1 MAAGAGAPFGA
12 AREKNMRVAGVGVG
26 IFGLLILIF
35 GCSRPSGESPT
46 VAKAAETDNE
56 RATSELQSLFDD
68 EWSAQL
74 ARDPLFASSM
84 GVERYNDRLPDDSPE
99 KHQQALEQDLDFLVR
114 LDNID
119 RKLLS
124 ADEQLNYDLF
134 DFILRSR
141 TTLARYR
148 PYLIPIL
155 SDAGFHMRVQ
165 RMYEAMP
172 FQSVADYENYLSRL
186 QALPGFFDQNI
197 DNMREGLRVGM
208 TQPKAILDGI
218 EASITGPIVKNPE
231 DSVFFT
237 PFDSIPQH
245 FDRAERERLHAAGVA
260 AIEDVAI
267 PAYERFLTFFRKEY
281 QPGARNELG
290 AFALPE
296 GEAYY
301 AELVR
306 YFTTLPDVTPESI
319 HRLGL
324 EEVARIRA
332 EMDGILR
339 QVEFKGSFAEFVEYL
354 RTDSRFY
361 VDDAKDFLKEAAYIA
376 KKIDGQMPAF
386 FRTLPRL
393 PYGIMPVPDDIA
405 PNYTTGRYWGA
416 PIGGRRGGWY
426 MVNTWALE
434 TRPLYE
440 LPSLTAHEAVPGHH
454 HQSALRQ
461 EIAGAPEFRR
471 AFYPHAFGEGWGLY
485 AEKLGIEFGIYETP
499 YDHFGR
505 LSYEMWRACR
515 LVIDTGI
522 HLKGWT
528 REQAQQYLAENTALS
543 LHNVRTEIDRYIAW
557 PGQALAYKM
566 GELKFLELRERAE
579 RELGPAFD
587 IRDFHDV
594 LLLSGGVTLNLVDDQ
609 VERFIE
615 EVKAQSD
622 ASVGQ

>member
-1 MAAGAGAPFGA
+1 
-12 AREKNMRVAGVGVG
+12 N
-26 IFGLLILIF
+26 
-35 GCSRPSGESPT
+35 
-46 VAKAAETDNE
+46 
-56 RATSELQSLFDD
+56 
-68 EWSAQL
+68 
-74 ARDPLFASSM
+74 
-84 GVERYNDRLPDDSPE
+84 
-99 KHQQALEQDLDFLVR
+99 
-114 LDNID
+114 
-119 RKLLS
+119 
-124 ADEQLNYDLF
+124 
-134 DFILRSR
+134 
-141 TTLARYR
+141 
-148 PYLIPIL
+148 
-155 SDAGFHMRVQ
+155 
-165 RMYEAMP
+165 
-172 FQSVADYENYLSRL
+172 
-186 QALPGFFDQNI
+186 
-197 DNMREGLRVGM
+197 
-208 TQPKAILDGI
+208 
-218 EASITGPIVKNPE
+218 
-231 DSVFFT
+231 
-237 PFDSIPQH
+237 SIPGH
-245 FDRAERERLHAAGVA
+245 LDPTERERLRAAGTA
-260 AIEDVAI
+260 AIEQVAI
-267 PAYERFLTFFRKEY
+267 PAYEEFLVFFREEY
-281 QPGARNELG
+281 KPGARDDLG
-290 AFALPE
+290 ASSMPD

-301 AELVR
+301 AELVK
-306 YFTTLPDVTPESI
+306 YFTTLDEATPDAI

-332 EMDGILR
+332 EMDGIIR
-339 QVEFKGSFAEFVEYL
+339 QVEFDGSFAEFIDYL

-361 VDDAKDFLKEAAYIA
+361 VDEAKDFLKEAAYIA

-426 MVNTWALE
+426 MVNTYALD
-434 TRPLYE
+434 TRPLFE

-461 EIAGAPEFRR
+461 EIEGAPEFRR

-485 AEKLGIEFGIYETP
+485 AEKLGIELGIYETP

-522 HLKGWT
+522 HMKGWT

-543 LHNVRTEIDRYIAW
+543 LHNVRTEVDRYIAW

-594 LLLSGGVTLNLVDDQ
+594 LLLSGGVTLNIVDDQ
-609 VERFIE
+609 VEQFIE
-615 EVKAQSD
+615 EVKARSD
-622 ASVGQ
+622 APGAQ